1 MIRIL
6 LAFIF
11 YLIFTTSMDAIDF
24 EQGRFPIEFA
34 TTWENT
40 NDQMYS
46 EFTRQNLPL
55 MKRRNGFLV
64 LNGHNEILKNDFII
78 AINDKRFKNDSELDI
93 ALNSINSLEPNIIK
107 MMRVFGNS
115 WKSIEIH
122 YNTVSIFVEN
132 NNLVD
137 KIEDKIEHTNIFSE
151 KLIFNTDNRLLFSAP
166 IFDKIDQWLAAFS
179 VSVYYTWRTDHMDT

>member
-166 IFDKIDQWLAAFS
+166 IFDKIDQ
-179 VSVYYTWRTDHMDT
+179 

>member
-24 EQGRFPIEFA
+24 EQCRFPIEFA

-166 IFDKIDQWLAAFS
+166 IFDKIDQ
-179 VSVYYTWRTDHMDT
+179 